1 MLLCLHWV
9 AASVL
14 LRRTFFYKALQ
25 ADIEQKISWWYIA
38 GIANYVTSVTAPRG
52 FPSGQWRQRSTYMFT
67 SRFASLPVRSAR
79 LALGAFAFAMCA
91 WSGLAQAAEAGR
103 IVLVH
108 GLAQVANRTLSVG
121 DAVAEGD
128 EIATGKDGYVYLR
141 TVDNGLLI
149 LRPSSRARI
158 VTYHV
163 DRQNPANT
171 RIKLELLSGV
181 ARSVSGDAVKLARQN
196 FRFNTPVAAIGVR
209 GTDFT
214 VYTDQQTSRVTVL
227 SGGIVVSGF
236 GGACAP
242 EGGGPCEHGTSRELS
257 ATQVGQMLQVA
268 RGHAVPQLMAASPSL
283 APDAVS
289 PPRAD
294 EPLAKASATS
304 TAPASAADV
313 SLDPKKA
320 ESILQGGG
328 ALVVT
333 PPVVTIPP
341 PVVTVPDPV
350 QPPPV
355 PVIPPEPDSRLV
367 WGRWAVVLGQ
377 PAAINNAQQLA
388 DKAERVAQDTT
399 FSIFRTAGAAW
410 APPEQ
415 GSMGFALK
423 QSEAY
428 VRTEATGLTSAARLE
443 NGQLNVDFG
452 KATFTTSFDLLTDA
466 ERFKLQALG
475 VMTRDGLLI
484 GNSQFSPPTNMN
496 VNGALGPENGT
507 SAAYIFSTRLDEKR
521 IANGVTYWGKQ

>member
-1 MLLCLHWV
+1 M
-9 AASVL
+9 
-14 LRRTFFYKALQ
+14 FKINFPAL
-25 ADIEQKISWWYIA
+25 
-38 GIANYVTSVTAPRG
+38 
-52 FPSGQWRQRSTYMFT
+52 SGR
-67 SRFASLPVRSAR
+67 PAR
-79 LALGAFAFAMCA
+79 LALGAFAFAACA

-108 GLAQVANRTLSVG
+108 GMAQVANHTLVLG
-121 DAVAEGD
+121 DAVSEGD

-171 RIKLELLSGV
+171 RIKFELLSGV

-214 VYTDQQTSRVTVL
+214 VYTDQQTSRVTVI

-236 GGACAP
+236 GGACSP
-242 EGGGPCEHGTSRELS
+242 DGSGPCEHGTSRELS
-257 ATQVGQMLQVA
+257 ATQVGQMLEVA
-268 RGHAVPQLMAASPSL
+268 RGRAAPQLMMASPAL

-289 PPRAD
+289 PPRSD
-294 EPLAKASATS
+294 EPLAKGGAAT
-304 TAPASAADV
+304 PASSSGDV
-313 SLDPKKA
+313 SLDPKKT
-320 ESILQGGG
+320 ESILQSGGVH
-328 ALVVT
+328 VVT
-333 PPVVTIPP
+333 PPPPPVVVIPP
-341 PVVTVPDPV
+341 PVTPIVVTPAE
-350 QPPPV
+350 
-355 PVIPPEPDSRLV
+355 PESRLV
-367 WGRWAVVLGQ
+367 WGRWAVLLGS
-377 PAAINNAQQLA
+377 PATVDNAQQLA
-388 DKAERVAQDTT
+388 DGAQRITQDGA
-399 FSIFRTAGAAW
+399 FSIFRSKGAAW

-428 VRTEATGLTSAARLE
+428 IRTEDTGQVNAARLE
-443 NGQLNVDFG
+443 NGKLNVDFG
-452 KATFTTSFDLLTDA
+452 KATFTTSFDLLSDA
-466 ERFKLQALG
+466 ERFKLQSQG
-475 VMTRDGLLI
+475 VMTRDGQLL

-521 IANGVTYWGKQ
+521 IANGATYWGKQ